1 MIIVREKI
9 PGGYR
14 LIRQQPR
21 DTIANM
27 GRIER
32 ELEKIQRV
40 KDDEA
45 NKRLNLALRGR
56 EKAYGATEAEQIP
69 NSTIAGRE
77 ARTSSM
83 NAGNPCGPGYEWIDA
98 PQSPNK
104 TKHRATKCCYSLDK
118 QMEVMVIIMRDTSMI
133 QYDGVDAVLWD
144 ILKNSDS
151 THDFIEDY
159 LDGVPWSKVTYSQL
173 PRKRPEEFQLGIE
186 RQCASIAVSTE
197 RAP

>member
-1 MIIVREKI
+1 
-9 PGGYR
+9 
-14 LIRQQPR
+14 
-21 DTIANM
+21 M

-32 ELEKIQRV
+32 ELEKLQRV

-56 EKAYGATEAEQIP
+56 EKAFGEEQTP

-83 NAGNPCGPGYEWIDA
+83 SAGNPCGPGYEWIDA

-104 TKHRATKCCYSLDK
+104 TRHRATKCCYTLDK

-133 QYDGVDAVLWD
+133 MYDGVDAVLWD

-151 THDFIEDY
+151 THDFVEDY

-186 RQCASIAVSTE
+186 R
-197 RAP
+197 